1 MIEGMYCYIVL
12 CMETARFQEVLLRRL
27 IDGLVQKEELMPDP
41 KNWVNKEAKKRQALQ
56 ESGTL
61 R

>member
-1 MIEGMYCYIVL
+1 
-12 CMETARFQEVLLRRL
+12 METARFQEVLLRRL

>member
-1 MIEGMYCYIVL
+1 MK
-12 CMETARFQEVLLRRL
+12 TARFQKVLLSRL
-27 IDGLVQKEELMPDP
+27 IDGLVQKEEKMHDP
-41 KNWVNKEAKKRQALQ
+41 KTWVNKEAKKRQALQ